1 MTMNKI
7 YLCKDDLLDIV
18 KLLEDMGADV
28 ALVSSDTSSGI
39 GSIITASVTVQTNG
53 HSGEFTKIIS
63 DETSW

>member
-7 YLCKDDLLDIV
+7 YLCKDDLLDII
-18 KLLEDMGADV
+18 KLLEDMDTDV

>member
-1 MTMNKI
+1 MNKI

>member
-1 MTMNKI
+1 MDT
-7 YLCKDDLLDIV
+7 
-18 KLLEDMGADV
+18 DV